1 MVNAIVNIKRI
12 IDKYNKD
19 EITVYAAQA
28 SFFIVLSA
36 FPFIMLLLSIVQM
49 IPNLSWT
56 AVRAIVM
63 TMTPQILHSLIVTL
77 FDDIFTDSPGVAISF
92 SALVTLWSAS
102 RGMFSIKRGLDRIHA
117 TKERQGYIVRRI
129 ICIGYTL
136 VFIVVCV
143 VSLLLLVFG
152 NGIQNMI
159 SRTFPLIARVTGHII
174 SFRALLA
181 LALLIVSFTGLYSF
195 LPKKKLKMRRQL
207 PGAVLSTIGWIG
219 FSYLFSIYFDHFGNY
234 SRIYGSLTAI
244 ILLMLWLYVCICIIF
259 MGAEIN
265 YYYEHT
271 FLPTHRKRKT
281 HSENN
286 GVDR

>member
-1 MVNAIVNIKRI
+1 MIEAIINIKQI

-36 FPFIMLLLSIVQM
+36 FPFIMLLLSVVQM

-56 AVRAIVM
+56 GVRAIVL
-63 TMTPQILHSLIVTL
+63 TMTPQIIHSLIITL
-77 FDDIFTDSPGVAISF
+77 FEDIYTDSPGATISLTAI
-92 SALVTLWSAS
+92 ATLWSAS

-117 TKERQGYIVRRI
+117 IKERQGYIVRRL

-136 VFIVVCV
+136 VFMVACI

-152 NGIQNMI
+152 NGIQHMI
-159 SRTFPLIARVTGHII
+159 ARTFPLIAEFTGQII
-174 SFRALLA
+174 NLRSLLA
-181 LALLIVSFTGLYSF
+181 LALLIISFTGLYSL

-207 PGAVLSTIGWIG
+207 PGAVFSTIAWIG
-219 FSYLFSIYFDHFGNY
+219 FSYLYSIYFDHFGNY

-244 ILLMLWLYVCICIIF
+244 ILLMLWLYICICIIF

-265 YYYEHT
+265 FYFENH
-271 FLPTHRKRKT
+271 FLPYYRMKRR
-281 HSENN
+281 HSEKR

>member
-1 MVNAIVNIKRI
+1 MVAAIIKIKQI
-12 IDKYNKD
+12 IDKYNRD

-36 FPFIMLLLSIVQM
+36 FPFIMLLLSVIQF

-56 AVRAIVM
+56 AVRAIVL
-63 TMTPQILHSLIVTL
+63 TMTPQIIHSLIITL
-77 FDDIFTDSPGVAISF
+77 FEDIFTESPGTTVSLT
-92 SALVTLWSAS
+92 ALVTLWSAS

-117 TKERQGYIVRRI
+117 TKERQGYIVRRL

-143 VSLLLLVFG
+143 ASLLLLVFG
-152 NGIQNMI
+152 NGIQTMI
-159 SRTFPLIARVTGHII
+159 ARTFPVLAKITGHII
-174 SFRALLA
+174 SLRALFA
-181 LALLIVSFTGLYSF
+181 LGLLIVSFTGLYSF
-195 LPKKKLKMRRQL
+195 LPKKRLKMRRQL
-207 PGAVLSTIGWIG
+207 PGAVFSTIGWIG
-219 FSYLFSIYFDHFGNY
+219 FSFLFSIYFDHFSNY

-259 MGAEIN
+259 LGAEIN
-265 YYYEHT
+265 FYYEEQ
-271 FLPTHRKRKT
+271 FLPYYRKKRRY
-281 HSENN
+281 SEKR